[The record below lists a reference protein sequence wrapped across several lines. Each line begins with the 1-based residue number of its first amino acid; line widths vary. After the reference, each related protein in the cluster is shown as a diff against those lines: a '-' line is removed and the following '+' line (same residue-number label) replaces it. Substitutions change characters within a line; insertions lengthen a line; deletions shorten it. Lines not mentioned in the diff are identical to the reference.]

1 MKMNMKKLI
10 IIPAIIASFSLAA
23 CNNSNQ
29 TRAITG
35 VKMWDQYVDGSDAAT
50 LAESGVTLE
59 EYNNDTFIRTPGDYS
74 LIAGQVRVLTGVF
87 SFYAADFNNDGYRE
101 LCLGVSVGSGMI
113 DERIEIYD
121 YHNNKFIYSL
131 SDRFNHDYYLT
142 LNDGRLGVKETGS
155 MKPGLITRMGSFNVD
170 GKGNIFI
177 DWDNVNTNAKYNLD
191 INDGSRIIQ
200 ARPHLLNKE
209 PQTSFRAGEVVYF
222 STSVVYDADVVAVL
236 NDTRLTGYYEDG
248 CIEYSFVMPSCDS
261 FLDVYIRGGLWHT
274 PTT

>member
-1 MKMNMKKLI
+1 MNMKKLI
-10 IIPAIIASFSLAA
+10 IIPGIIASFSLAA

-29 TRAITG
+29 NRAITG
-35 VKMWDQYVDGSDAAT
+35 VKMWDQYVDGSDAAI

-59 EYNNDTFIRTPGDYS
+59 EYNDDTFIRTPSDYS

-131 SDRFNHDYYLT
+131 NDRFNHDYYLT
-142 LNDGRLGVKETGS
+142 LNDGRLGVKETGP

-177 DWDNVNTNAKYNLD
+177 DWDNVNTNAKYTLD
-191 INDGSRIIQ
+191 VEDGYRIIQ

-209 PQTSFRAGEVVYF
+209 PQTSFRAGDVVYF

-248 CIEYSFVMPSCDS
+248 YIEYSFVMPSCDS
-261 FLDVYIRGGLWHT
+261 VLDVYIRGGL
-274 PTT
+274 